1 MTMHEVLHPKS
12 DVDRVYLPKKKGG
25 RGLISCEMCVKTE
38 ENNLAWY
45 VRNLKERLMEEVRKT
60 KILNSG
66 GAKEKNEFKQDRQ
79 NAALD
84 RWTEK
89 KNVSS
94 IYTGNAWELTKSRD
108 ETEAPI
114 FAAQVQALRT
124 NYAKFNMDHF
134 VDSPLCRLCG
144 QKGKTINHIIGE
156 CKCLARKEYK
166 SRRHDNIARLANW
179 KLCCEYGLNRNE
191 KWCEHQPDEVED
203 NERCKILWDM
213 TIQCD
218 HIIEARRPD
227 IVVD

>member
-1 MTMHEVLHPKS
+1 MLSST
-12 DVDRVYLPKKKGG
+12 
-25 RGLISCEMCVKTE
+25 
-38 ENNLAWY
+38 
-45 VRNLKERLMEEVRKT
+45 
-60 KILNSG
+60 
-66 GAKEKNEFKQDRQ
+66 
-79 NAALD
+79 
-84 RWTEK
+84 WTT
-89 KNVSS
+89 SW
-94 IYTGNAWELTKSRD
+94 TPR
-108 ETEAPI
+108 
-114 FAAQVQALRT
+114 
-124 NYAKFNMDHF
+124 F
-134 VDSPLCRLCG
+134 VCCA

-191 KWCEHQPDEVED
+191 KWCEHQPDEVEE